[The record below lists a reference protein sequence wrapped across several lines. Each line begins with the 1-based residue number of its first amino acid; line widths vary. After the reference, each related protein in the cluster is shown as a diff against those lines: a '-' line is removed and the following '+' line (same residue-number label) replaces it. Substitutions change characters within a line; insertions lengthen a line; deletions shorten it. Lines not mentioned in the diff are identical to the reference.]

1 MFLLVVVMQSLFSF
15 VHKKNTYMYL
25 HTVTDAYTY
34 AQKHA
39 EVYFS
44 CYKYS
49 VIDVMGHIAI

>member
-15 VHKKNTYMYL
+15 VHKKTHTCIY
-25 HTVTDAYTY
+25 TVTGAYTC

-44 CYKYS
+44 CCKYS

>member
-1 MFLLVVVMQSLFSF
+1 MTCMFL
-15 VHKKNTYMYL
+15 
-25 HTVTDAYTY
+25 HTITDAYTY
-34 AQKHA
+34 AANQA